1 MDKAKLKQMLIAA
14 NQDDQRELCDQLISG
29 QKSELEVDA
38 ALADA
43 DPAIKALRRLSTP
56 LSPAFKDRLVA
67 QMLRVDAGSEAV
79 PATPPP
85 AATIVPSN
93 LARRDGIGRKP
104 RRVSPVVYG
113 LGGLAA
119 AAGFLLLMLPKSAE
133 LPQMSLELTEHSG
146 KTLGPSAPAPLA
158 ARRVVSRG
166 GCIEIGLRPTKRYDG
181 TVSTRTILFQNP
193 DAPMSWPV
201 KLQQSES
208 GLMRHEGPCAQLP
221 SQISGGTWR
230 LAVAY
235 GAKLPSDAELA
246 RSVAATS
253 PPQVGWAYVTTE
265 LQVLDSATPAAGPH

>member
-43 DPAIKALRRLSTP
+43 DPTIKELRRLSAP
-56 LSPAFKDRLVA
+56 LSPAFKERLVA
-67 QMLRVDAGSEAV
+67 QLLQVEAASQGV
-79 PATPPP
+79 PATPAP
-85 AATIVPSN
+85 AATIVPIES
-93 LARRDGIGRKP
+93 ARRDSVGRKP

-119 AAGFLLLMLPKSAE
+119 AAGFLLLMLPRSAE

-146 KTLGPSAPAPLA
+146 KTLSPSVPAPPA

-166 GCIEIGLRPTKRYDG
+166 GCIEIGLRPAKRYDG
-181 TVSTRTILFQNP
+181 AVKTRAILFQRP
-193 DAPMSWPV
+193 DAPLTWPV
-201 KLQQSES
+201 ELQQSES
-208 GLMRHEGPCAQLP
+208 GLIRQEGPCAQLP
-221 SQISGGTWR
+221 SQVSGGTWQ

-253 PPQVGWAYVTTE
+253 PPQAGWAYVTTE
-265 LQVLDSATPAAGPH
+265 LQVLDSATPGAGPQ